1 MTMTNSTTTS
11 INSTNQTFARADRKS
26 SDAAPMVIT
35 RLSGWIDVSEIKA
48 QPRAWIV
55 PTRIHQAA
63 R

>member
-11 INSTNQTFARADRKS
+11 INGTNQTFARADRKS

-48 QPRAWIV
+48 DSRAWIV
-55 PTRIHQAA
+55 PTRIHQSG

>member
-1 MTMTNSTTTS
+1 MTNSTSTS
-11 INSTNQTFARADRKS
+11 IHRPNEVCVRANNNC

-48 QPRAWIV
+48 ESRAWIV
-55 PTRIHQAA
+55 PTRIQQSV